1 MTVKEHLLLM
11 PHRLCET
18 RAGNLAHTIGRIVFR
33 PGRPMLVEH
42 LGGLYLEHDL
52 LTGGV
57 MTPGYGDEY
66 NIIHMFEADRAC
78 CMADSCRSRRPAR
91 WRRGRV

>member
-78 CMADSCRSRRPAR
+78 CMADSCRGRRPAR